1 MILCY
6 FTWRLLP
13 MLKPNKENVLAD
25 LKNQVSQIISNLYI
39 ISMTFQKK
47 ATLNYEQCYLKRL
60 NYQE

>member
-1 MILCY
+1 
-6 FTWRLLP
+6 

-25 LKNQVSQIISNLYI
+25 LKNQVSQIISNLNI

-47 ATLNYEQCYLKRL
+47 AALNYEQCYLKRL

>member
-25 LKNQVSQIISNLYI
+25 LRNQVSQIISNLYI

-47 ATLNYEQCYLKRL
+47 AALNYEQCYLKRL